1 MANIRIAWNKTE
13 RATLS
18 RPAWRAAARRI
29 RRDPGHR
36 ARECGALSIAPEGR
50 AGTGQAR
57 PLRRERPAAALALLA
72 VVVCVGLTSH
82 GSQAASGTNSAVAS
96 RSPLATEVG
105 IRVLR
110 QGGNA
115 VDAAVAMGFALA
127 VTHPSAG
134 NLGGGGFMVIRL
146 ANGEV
151 LANDHREKAPFE
163 AHRDMF
169 LEDGEVVEG
178 LSTASHLAV
187 GVPGTVDGLL
197 DVLERHGTLSRQ
209 EIIAPALALARDGF
223 SLPADLAA
231 QFARLRSRFEPYAA
245 SLAKFTRADTSPL
258 EAGDLFRQ
266 PDLAATLARIA
277 EHGRAGFY
285 EGTTADL
292 IVAEMARGGGLVSH
306 RDLAE
311 YRSVWRPPVRGTYR
325 GYQIISMPPPSSGG
339 ALLIQM
345 LNMLEPH
352 DLAGLGRGSP
362 ATVHLMVEAQRRAYA
377 DRAEH
382 MGDTDFYDVPL
393 AMLMDKDYAR
403 RRFADF
409 DAKAASRSSDIGAG
423 GWPDESPET
432 THVSA
437 MDRAGNAVAYTTTLN
452 LGYGSKIVVAGG
464 GFLLNNE
471 MDDFSSKPGVPNSF
485 GLVGGEAN
493 AIEPGKRMLSS
504 MTPTL
509 VLKDGEPVLVTGSP
523 GGSTIIT
530 TVLQVVTNVIDHGMD
545 VATAVAA
552 PRFHHQWLP
561 NQVRYEPGA
570 ISEDALHDLSA
581 MGHVGFREASAI
593 GDANSVMRVGQE
605 IIARS
610 DPRNAG
616 GAAAF

>member
-1 MANIRIAWNKTE
+1 MCRFPQFSTSPMANTRVAWTKPVTPQ
-13 RATLS
+13 S
-18 RPAWRAAARRI
+18 
-29 RRDPGHR
+29 
-36 ARECGALSIAPEGR
+36 R
-50 AGTGQAR
+50 AGDPHWRQ
-57 PLRRERPAAALALLA
+57 RPAAALALLA

-82 GSQAASGTNSAVAS
+82 GSQEASGTDGAVAS

-115 VDAAVAMGFALA
+115 IDAAVAMGFALA
-127 VTHPSAG
+127 VTYPSAG
-134 NLGGGGFMVIRL
+134 NIGGGGFMVIRL
-146 ANGEV
+146 ADGEIV
-151 LANDHREKAPFE
+151 ANDHREKAPMR
-163 AHRDMF
+163 ANRDMF
-169 LEDGEVVEG
+169 LDDSGEIVDG

-187 GVPGTVDGLL
+187 GVPGSVDGLL
-197 DVLERHGTLSRQ
+197 AVLEHHGTLTRQ
-209 EIIAPALALARDGF
+209 EVIAPALALARDGF
-223 SLPADLAA
+223 PLPADLAG
-231 QFARLRSRFEPYAA
+231 QFQRLRGRFEPYAA
-245 SLAKFTRADTSPL
+245 SLAKFTRDDGNPL
-258 EAGDLFRQ
+258 VAGDLFRQ

-292 IVAEMARGGGLVSH
+292 LVAEMDRGGGLISH
-306 RDLAE
+306 KDLAE
-311 YRSVWRPPVRGTYR
+311 YRSVWRQPVRGAYR
-325 GYQIISMPPPSSGG
+325 GYQIVSMPPPSSGG

-362 ATVHLMVEAQRRAYA
+362 ASAHLMIEAQRRAYA

-393 AMLMDKDYAR
+393 EMLTDKDYAR

-409 DAKAASRSSDIGAG
+409 DPDTASRSADIGAG

-432 THVSA
+432 THVSV

-485 GLVGGEAN
+485 GLVGAEAN

-509 VLKDGEPVLVTGSP
+509 VLKDDEPVLVTGSP

-561 NQVRYEPGA
+561 DQVRYEPGA
-570 ISEDALHDLSA
+570 ISEDALQDLSA